1 MFTHF
6 YIGSARRLLFCIAR
20 TRTRIVID
28 AADNAQMAAEEIGEA
43 RSFARDLLR
52 EIVPDDVRFVF
63 LCRSH
68 RQAMLDPPAQALRL
82 Q

>member
-1 MFTHF
+1 
-6 YIGSARRLLFCIAR
+6 
-20 TRTRIVID
+20 
-28 AADNAQMAAEEIGEA
+28 MAAEEIGEA